1 VKKLLTIVAVAM
13 ALATGQAMAGQYDSI
28 TIATE
33 GAYKPWNFKD
43 AAGNLVGFEI
53 DFAKDLCRR
62 MGAKCKIVEQAWD
75 GIIPSLQAGKYDA
88 IIAGMSITAKRQ
100 KVITFSRNY
109 LSGGGGLVVMKS
121 SPLAGFDAGIKFI
134 NLKDVDAGEKAALDK
149 IVGTFGGKTIGVQTA
164 TTHENFLREYLGKN
178 VTIRSYDTQ
187 ENLDLDLQAGR
198 VDAALASMDYWV
210 PLLKSEKGAK
220 FKHVGPQMSGG
231 PFGAG
236 TGVGIRKA
244 DQALADIF
252 SKAITAALKDG
263 TCEKMAVKWFG
274 YNNCSAP

>member
-1 VKKLLTIVAVAM
+1 MKKLLVLTAFAVA
-13 ALATGQAMAGQYDSI
+13 LVSGQAMAGDYDSI

-53 DFAKDLCRR
+53 DFAQDLCKR
-62 MGAKCKIVEQAWD
+62 MGTKCKIVEQAWD

-88 IIAGMSITAKRQ
+88 IIAGMSITDKRK
-100 KVITFSRNY
+100 KVITFSRDY
-109 LSGGGGLVVMKS
+109 LSGGGSLAVLKS
-121 SPLAGFDAGIKFI
+121 SPLAGFDAGEKFV
-134 NLKDVDAGEKAALDK
+134 NLQEVDAGEQAALDK
-149 IVGTFGGKTIGVQTA
+149 IMASFKGTAIGVQTA
-164 TTHENFLREYLGKN
+164 TTHENFLNEYLGKY
-178 VTIRSYDTQ
+178 VTVRSYDTQ

-198 VDAALASMDYWV
+198 VDAALASMNYWV
-210 PLLKSEKGAK
+210 PLLKSDQGQD
-220 FKHVGPQMSGG
+220 FKLVGPHLSGG

-244 DQALADIF
+244 DAALADMF

-263 TCEKMAVKWFG
+263 TCEKLAVKWFG
-274 YNNCSAP
+274 FNSCAQP

>member
-1 VKKLLTIVAVAM
+1 MKKILVLAAVAL
-13 ALATGQAMAGQYDSI
+13 ALVSGQAMAGKYDTI

-53 DFAKDLCRR
+53 DYAKDLCER
-62 MGAKCKIVEQAWD
+62 MGTKCTIVEQAWD

-109 LSGGGGLVVMKS
+109 LSGVARFAVMKS
-121 SPLAGFDAGIKFI
+121 SKSVGFKTSLSTIDLMEVSAAEKSDIGKLVAE
-134 NLKDVDAGEKAALDK
+134 LK
-149 IVGTFGGKTIGVQTA
+149 GKTIGVQTA
-164 TTHENFLREYLGKN
+164 TTFVNFVEEYLKDN
-178 VTIRSYDTQ
+178 EMRTYDTQ

-198 VDAALASMDYWV
+198 IDTSLASMDYWG
-210 PLLKSEKGAK
+210 PLLKSDKGKDFALI
-220 FKHVGPQMSGG
+220 GPGLSGG

-236 TGVGIRKA
+236 TGVGIRQE
-244 DQALADIF
+244 DQELADMF
-252 SKAITAALKDG
+252 SKAITAAIKDG
-263 TCEKMAVKWFG
+263 TCKRMAVQWFG
-274 YNNCSAP
+274 YDNCSQP